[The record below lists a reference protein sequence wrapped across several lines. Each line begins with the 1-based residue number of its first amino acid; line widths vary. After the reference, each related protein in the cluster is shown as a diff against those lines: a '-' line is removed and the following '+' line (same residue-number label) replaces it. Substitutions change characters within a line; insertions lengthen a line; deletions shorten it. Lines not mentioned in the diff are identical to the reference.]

1 MYIGIGAV
9 LFTYEGYFLLHQ
21 TPTCDGILV
30 LSGAA
35 TMFVYLLIRV
45 AAVSRIKEYAP
56 EKRWDFFT
64 RNLFFMQVLTVLT
77 FLITIITYLM
87 LPRSIQILLF
97 FPGIISLLYGIPIR
111 IGKTQYRLRDIGV
124 TKIFMIA
131 FVWAFIGSFLPA
143 AKSELP
149 LFSGDVILLF
159 LAHYLFIFGIT
170 LPFDIK
176 DLTIDAQH
184 QVKTIPAIIGVQ
196 NSYNLSFLSL
206 LLSTVLYIVM
216 QQLTTSDQDFSLP
229 LCIAMLLSSWSIYL
243 SRKKADNLLYFGVI
257 DGMLIIQSLL
267 VIVFALN

>member
-1 MYIGIGAV
+1 MYIGIGAA
-9 LFTYEGYFLLHQ
+9 LFTYEGYYLLHQ
-21 TPTCDGILV
+21 TPKLDVLLL

-64 RNLFFMQVLTVLT
+64 RNLFLMQVLTVIT
-77 FLITIITYLM
+77 FLITVVTYLM
-87 LPRSIQILLF
+87 LPRSIQVLLF

-111 IGKTQYRLRDIGV
+111 FGKKHFRLRDIGV

-143 AKSELP
+143 TNSELP
-149 LFSGDVILLF
+149 IVSGDVILLF
-159 LAHYLFIFGIT
+159 FAHYLFIFGIT

-184 QVKTIPAIIGVQ
+184 QVKTIPAIIGIQ
-196 NSYNLSFLSL
+196 KSYNLSFLSL
-206 LLSTVLYIVM
+206 LLCTLLYVVM
-216 QQLTTSDQDFSLP
+216 QQLTTSEQDFSLP
-229 LCIAMLLSSWSIYL
+229 LCITTLLSSWSIYL
-243 SRKKADNLLYFGVI
+243 SRKKADNYLYFGLI

>member
-1 MYIGIGAV
+1 MPKLDV
-9 LFTYEGYFLLHQ
+9 LLL
-21 TPTCDGILV
+21 

-56 EKRWDFFT
+56 ETRWDFFT
-64 RNLFFMQVLTVLT
+64 RNLFLMQALTVIT
-77 FLITIITYLM
+77 FLITIVSYLM
-87 LPRSIQILLF
+87 LPRSIQVLLF

-111 IGKTQYRLRDIGV
+111 FGKIQFRLRDIGV

-143 AKSELP
+143 ANSALP
-149 LFSGDVILLF
+149 IFSGEVILLF
-159 LAHYLFIFGIT
+159 FAHYLFIFGIT

-176 DLTIDAQH
+176 DLKIDAQH
-184 QVKTIPAIIGVQ
+184 QVKTIPAIIGIQ
-196 NSYNLSFLSL
+196 KSYNLSFLSL
-206 LLSTVLYIVM
+206 LLSSILYVVM
-216 QQLTTSDQDFSLP
+216 QQLTTEQDFSLP

-243 SRKKADNLLYFGVI
+243 SRKKADNYLYFGLI

-267 VIVFALN
+267 VIGFAFN

>member
-1 MYIGIGAV
+1 MPKLDV
-9 LFTYEGYFLLHQ
+9 LLL
-21 TPTCDGILV
+21 

-56 EKRWDFFT
+56 ETRWDFFT
-64 RNLFFMQVLTVLT
+64 RNLFLMQALTVIT
-77 FLITIITYLM
+77 FLITIVSYLM
-87 LPRSIQILLF
+87 LPRSIQVLLF

-111 IGKTQYRLRDIGV
+111 FGKIQFRLRDIGV

-143 AKSELP
+143 ANSALP
-149 LFSGDVILLF
+149 IFSGEVILLF
-159 LAHYLFIFGIT
+159 FAHYLFIFGIT

-176 DLTIDAQH
+176 DLKIDAQH
-184 QVKTIPAIIGVQ
+184 QVKTIPAIIGIQ
-196 NSYNLSFLSL
+196 KSYNLSFLSL
-206 LLSTVLYIVM
+206 LLSSILYVVM
-216 QQLTTSDQDFSLP
+216 QQLTTEQDFSWP

-243 SRKKADNLLYFGVI
+243 SRKKADNYLYFGLI

-267 VIVFALN
+267 VIGFAFN

>member
-1 MYIGIGAV
+1 MYIGIGAA
-9 LFTYEGYFLLHQ
+9 LFTYEGYYLLHQ
-21 TPTCDGILV
+21 TPKLDVLLL

-64 RNLFFMQVLTVLT
+64 RNLLLMQVLTVIA
-77 FLITIITYLM
+77 FLITVVTYLM
-87 LPRSIQILLF
+87 LPRSLQVLLF

-111 IGKTQYRLRDIGV
+111 FGKTHFRLRDIGV

-143 AKSELP
+143 ANNALP
-149 LFSGDVILLF
+149 IFSGEVILLF
-159 LAHYLFIFGIT
+159 FAHYLFIFGIT

-184 QVKTIPAIIGVQ
+184 QVKTIPAIIGIQ
-196 NSYNLSFLSL
+196 KSYNLSFLSL
-206 LLSTVLYIVM
+206 LLSTILYVVM
-216 QQLTTSDQDFSLP
+216 QQLTTSAQDFSLP

-243 SRKKADNLLYFGVI
+243 SRKKVGNYLYFGLI